1 VENGF
6 TLSCLPDGAQV
17 LLFDLT
23 GTLQWR
29 EKADNA
35 EMTFMQP
42 AGFYLVVLAVPGETR
57 AIKVQLNK

>member
-1 VENGF
+1 
-6 TLSCLPDGAQV
+6 V

-57 AIKVQLNK
+57 PFKVQIQ